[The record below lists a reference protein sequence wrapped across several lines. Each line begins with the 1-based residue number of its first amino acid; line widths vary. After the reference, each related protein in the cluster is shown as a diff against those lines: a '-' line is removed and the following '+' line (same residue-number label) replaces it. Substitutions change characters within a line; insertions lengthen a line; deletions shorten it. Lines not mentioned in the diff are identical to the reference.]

1 MIENEVAPR
10 PLTRPVRTCIGCRE
24 REESSDLLRV
34 AVDGG
39 RIVPDIR
46 RRIPGRGAWIHARES
61 CGLAATRRRAWAR
74 ALRQQG
80 TPDSSAVK
88 EYLSALV

>member
-1 MIENEVAPR
+1 MIGNESDVGA
-10 PLTRPVRTCIGCRE
+10 LKRPVRTCIGCRE
-24 REESSDLLRV
+24 REESSGLLRV
-34 AVDGG
+34 VLEDG

-46 RRIPGRGAWIHARES
+46 RRIPGRGAWIHPRAS

-88 EYLSALV
+88 EYLSAWV